1 MRRTPHRRMLAATLF
16 AACAALF
23 PTAATPAAAV
33 QPTRVDG
40 HDEGH
45 YQQDQQDRHNRRHP
59 DDCPQGGLGREV
71 TARLDKAIE
80 DVRRQADIPGVVVG
94 LWMPGKGSY
103 VRATGVADTA
113 TRRPMTA
120 DSFVRIGSETKTF
133 TVTAL
138 LELVDDH
145 RIRLDDPI
153 SRYVHGVPNGHR
165 ITLRHLAEMR
175 SGLFPY
181 SADPDFVHDLL
192 SDPQRSFTPREVLAY
207 GFRHKNTFAP
217 GTQFQYSNSNLI
229 LLGLVIEKVSGQRL
243 ADFIDGRVL
252 RPSRLDHTLL
262 PQGAEFPEPHPRGY
276 TNQTL
281 SGVVADATDWNPSWA
296 WAAGSMISNLHDLR
310 RWAPI
315 VATGTL
321 LTPQTQAERLKTLPT
336 SHPGLSYGL
345 GIFNANGWIGHN
357 GSIPGYETVTVYLP
371 SKKATLVIMINT
383 DITSGG
389 QEPSTLLARAV
400 TGVVTPGN
408 VYDGA
413 VAAR

>member
-1 MRRTPHRRMLAATLF
+1 MRRTSRRRMLAATLF
-16 AACAALF
+16 AACALV
-23 PTAATPAAAV
+23 PMAAPPAAAV
-33 QPTRVDG
+33 QTARVDRP
-40 HDEGH
+40 
-45 YQQDQQDRHNRRHP
+45 DRHNWHDRHDRHDRDNCPP
-59 DDCPQGGLGREV
+59 DGLGPEV

-103 VRATGVADTA
+103 VRATGVADT
-113 TRRPMTA
+113 TTSRPMTT
-120 DSFVRIGSETKTF
+120 DGFVRIGSETKTF

-138 LELVDDH
+138 LELVDDR

-153 SRYVHGVPNGHR
+153 SRYVHGVPNGGR

-181 SADPDFVHDLL
+181 TSDPDFVQDLL

-207 GFRHKNTFAP
+207 GFKHKNTFAP
-217 GTQFQYSNSNLI
+217 GKEFQYSNTNLV

-252 RPSRLDHTLL
+252 RPARLPHTLF
-262 PQGAEFPEPHPRGY
+262 PQGPEFPEPHPRGY

-281 SGVVADATDWNPSWA
+281 SGAVTDSTDWNPSWA
-296 WAAGSMISNLHDLR
+296 WAAGAMISDLHDLR
-310 RWAPI
+310 RWAGI
-315 VATGTL
+315 VATGKL
-321 LTPQTQAERLKTLPT
+321 LSPETQAQRLKTLPT
-336 SHPGLSYGL
+336 GLPGLSYGL
-345 GIFNANGWIGHN
+345 GIFETGGWIGHN

-400 TGVVTPGN
+400 TGVVTPGD
-408 VYDGA
+408 VYDGGIA
-413 VAAR
+413 PR

>member
-1 MRRTPHRRMLAATLF
+1 MRRTPHRRMLAAALF
-16 AACAALF
+16 AACVLV
-23 PTAATPAAAV
+23 PMAATPAAAV
-33 QPTRVDG
+33 RTARVDQ
-40 HDEGH
+40 HD
-45 YQQDQQDRHNRRHP
+45 QDHHDRNA
-59 DDCPQGGLGREV
+59 DCPPGGLGPEV
-71 TARLDKAIE
+71 TARLDRAIE
-80 DVRRQADIPGVVVG
+80 DVRGQAGIPGVVVG
-94 LWMPGKGSY
+94 VWMPGKGSY

-113 TRRPMTA
+113 THRPMTT
-120 DSFVRIGSETKTF
+120 DGFLRIGSETKTF

-153 SRYVHGVPNGHR
+153 SRYIHGVPNGHR

-181 SADPDFVHDLL
+181 SADPDFAHDLV
-192 SDPQRSFTPREVLAY
+192 SDPERSFTPREVLAY

-217 GTQFQYSNSNLI
+217 GTEFQYSNSNLI
-229 LLGLVIEKVSGQRL
+229 LLGLVIEKVSGRRL
-243 ADFIDGRVL
+243 ADFIDSRVL
-252 RPSRLDHTLL
+252 APAHLHDTLL
-262 PQGAEFPEPHPRGY
+262 PEGAEFPEPHPRGY

-281 SGVVADATDWNPSWA
+281 TGAVADSTDWNPSWA
-296 WAAGSMISNLHDLR
+296 WAAGSMISNLHDLH
-310 RWAPI
+310 RWAEI
-315 VATGTL
+315 VATGKL
-321 LTPQTQAERLKTLPT
+321 LTPETQSQRLKTHPT
-336 SHPGLSYGL
+336 GLPGLSYGL
-345 GIFNANGWIGHN
+345 GIFETGGWIGHN

-389 QEPSTLLARAV
+389 QEPTTLLARAV
-400 TGVVTPGN
+400 TGIVTPGN